1 MKYNQNHKIS
11 QIAENTLVVGVD
23 IAKKKH
29 YARAFD
35 FRGMELDKVIK
46 FKANGGGFE
55 SFINWTESVAK
66 AHGKKKI
73 VVGIEPTGHYWY
85 TFGRAVIDRG
95 LMLVQVNPY
104 HVKKTKELDDN
115 TPSKSDYKDPKTIA
129 FLVKD
134 GRYQIPYMPDGKY
147 AELRKAN
154 NLREEWV
161 QKKIKVKN
169 KITRWLDIHFPEFL
183 NAFSSWEGK
192 TALMTLGKIA
202 LPEKIASKTPEE
214 ILCIWRKE
222 VRRGVGI
229 KKAEKLVKEAQNSV
243 GIREGAQMAEYE
255 IKLLIKEY
263 MEIREVLEDM
273 ERKLEKIVL
282 TIPGA
287 NRFLEIKGVGIKTVA
302 GFFAEIGDIKR
313 FTSAKQIIKLAGLNL
328 RQNSSGQHKGE
339 TTISKRGRSR
349 LRALLF
355 RAILPIV
362 ATNEVFNKLHHD
374 NISQKERPMKKMQS
388 LIALCCRL
396 IRIVYSLI
404 TKDQEFD
411 PDKLIRDI
419 HRDDALQGA
428 A

>member
-66 AHGKKKI
+66 AHGKKKN

-214 ILCIWRKE
+214 ILCIWRIE

>member
-192 TALMTLGKIA
+192 TALMTLEKIA
-202 LPEKIASKTPEE
+202 LPEKIASKTAEE
-214 ILCIWRKE
+214 ILCIWRQE

-302 GFFAEIGDIKR
+302 GFFAEIGDIRR

-339 TTISKRGRSR
+339 TTITKRGRSR

-355 RAILPIV
+355 RAILPMT
-362 ATNEVFNKLHHD
+362 AKNEVFNKLHHY

-396 IRIVYSLI
+396 IRIVYSII
-404 TKDQEFD
+404 TKEQRFD
-411 PDKLIRDI
+411 PDRLLKDI
-419 HRDDALQGA
+419 HRNGEVPVA

>member
-192 TALMTLGKIA
+192 TALMTLEKIA
-202 LPEKIASKTPEE
+202 LPEKIASKTAEE
-214 ILCIWRKE
+214 ILCIWRQE

-302 GFFAEIGDIKR
+302 GFFAEIGDIRR
-313 FTSAKQIIKLAGLNL
+313 FTSAKQI
-328 RQNSSGQHKGE
+328 
-339 TTISKRGRSR
+339 
-349 LRALLF
+349 LLF
-355 RAILPIV
+355 EWFLLLPLH
-362 ATNEVFNKLHHD
+362 NENLF
-374 NISQKERPMKKMQS
+374 Q
-388 LIALCCRL
+388 
-396 IRIVYSLI
+396 
-404 TKDQEFD
+404 
-411 PDKLIRDI
+411 
-419 HRDDALQGA
+419 
-428 A
+428 

>member
-35 FRGMELDKVIK
+35 YRGMELDKVIK

>member
-35 FRGMELDKVIK
+35 YRGMELDKVIK

-255 IKLLIKEY
+255 IKLYIKEY

>member
-35 FRGMELDKVIK
+35 YRGMELDKVIK

-255 IKLLIKEY
+255 IKLYIKEY
-263 MEIREVLEDM
+263 MEIREVLEDI

>member
-85 TFGRAVIDRG
+85 TFGRAVIDRE

-161 QKKIKVKN
+161 QKKIRVKN
-169 KITRWLDIHFPEFL
+169 KVTRWLDIHFPEFL

-255 IKLLIKEY
+255 IKLYIKEY
-263 MEIREVLEDM
+263 MEIREVLEDI

>member
-1 MKYNQNHKIS
+1 
-11 QIAENTLVVGVD
+11 
-23 IAKKKH
+23 
-29 YARAFD
+29 
-35 FRGMELDKVIK
+35 
-46 FKANGGGFE
+46 
-55 SFINWTESVAK
+55 
-66 AHGKKKI
+66 
-73 VVGIEPTGHYWY
+73 
-85 TFGRAVIDRG
+85 
-95 LMLVQVNPY
+95 MLVQVNTY
-104 HVKKTKELDDN
+104 HVKRSKELDDN

-169 KITRWLDIHFPEFL
+169 RVIRWLDIHFPEFL

-192 TALMTLGKIA
+192 TALMTLEKMA
-202 LPEKIASKTPEE
+202 LPEKIAAKTAEE
-214 ILCIWRKE
+214 ILYIWRQE
-222 VRRGVGI
+222 VKRGVGI
-229 KKAEKLVKEAQNSV
+229 KKAEKLLKEAQNSI
-243 GIREGAQMAEYE
+243 GIREGSQMAEYE
-255 IKLLIKEY
+255 IKLLINEY
-263 MEIREVLEDM
+263 TEIKEVLEDM
-273 ERKLEKIVL
+273 ERVLEEIVL

-302 GFFAEIGDIKR
+302 GFFAEIGDIRR

-328 RQNSSGQHKGE
+328 RQNSSGQHKGK
-339 TTISKRGRSR
+339 TTISKRGRGR

-355 RAILPIV
+355 RAILPIA

-374 NISQKERPMKKMQS
+374 NISRKENPMKKKQS

-396 IRIVYSLI
+396 IRIVYSII
-404 TKDQEFD
+404 TNDQKFD
-411 PDKLIRDI
+411 PDKLIRESR
-419 HRDDALQGA
+419 RDDVLQGA

>member
-35 FRGMELDKVIK
+35 YRGMELDKVIK

-85 TFGRAVIDRG
+85 TFGRAVIDRE

-255 IKLLIKEY
+255 IKLYIKEY
-263 MEIREVLEDM
+263 MEIREVLEDI

>member
-192 TALMTLGKIA
+192 TALMTLEKIA
-202 LPEKIASKTPEE
+202 LPEKIASKTAEE
-214 ILCIWRKE
+214 ILCIWRQE

-302 GFFAEIGDIKR
+302 GFFAEIGDIRR

>member
-35 FRGMELDKVIK
+35 YRGMELDKVIK

-85 TFGRAVIDRG
+85 TFGRAVIDRE

-161 QKKIKVKN
+161 QKKIRVKN
-169 KITRWLDIHFPEFL
+169 KVTRWLDIHFPEFL

>member
-1 MKYNQNHKIS
+1 
-11 QIAENTLVVGVD
+11 
-23 IAKKKH
+23 
-29 YARAFD
+29 
-35 FRGMELDKVIK
+35 
-46 FKANGGGFE
+46 
-55 SFINWTESVAK
+55 
-66 AHGKKKI
+66 
-73 VVGIEPTGHYWY
+73 
-85 TFGRAVIDRG
+85 
-95 LMLVQVNPY
+95 
-104 HVKKTKELDDN
+104 
-115 TPSKSDYKDPKTIA
+115 
-129 FLVKD
+129 
-134 GRYQIPYMPDGKY
+134 
-147 AELRKAN
+147 
-154 NLREEWV
+154 
-161 QKKIKVKN
+161 
-169 KITRWLDIHFPEFL
+169 
-183 NAFSSWEGK
+183 
-192 TALMTLGKIA
+192 
-202 LPEKIASKTPEE
+202 
-214 ILCIWRKE
+214 
-222 VRRGVGI
+222 
-229 KKAEKLVKEAQNSV
+229 
-243 GIREGAQMAEYE
+243 MAEYE
-255 IKLLIKEY
+255 IKLYIKEY
-263 MEIREVLEDM
+263 MEIREVLEDI

>member
-1 MKYNQNHKIS
+1 MKYNQSYKIS
-11 QIAENTLVVGVD
+11 QISENTLVIGVD

-35 FRGMELDKVIK
+35 YRGIELDKVIK
-46 FKANGGGFE
+46 FKANGGGFK
-55 SFINWTESVAK
+55 SFINWTQRIAK
-66 AHGKKKI
+66 RHGKKRT

-85 TFGRAVIDRG
+85 TFGRAVIDSG

-104 HVKKTKELDDN
+104 HVKRSKELDDN

-169 KITRWLDIHFPEFL
+169 RVIRWLDIHFPEFL

-192 TALMTLGKIA
+192 TALMTLEKMA
-202 LPEKIASKTPEE
+202 LPEKIAAKTAEE
-214 ILCIWRKE
+214 ILYIWRQE
-222 VRRGVGI
+222 VKRGVGI
-229 KKAEKLVKEAQNSV
+229 KKAEKLLKEAQNSI
-243 GIREGAQMAEYE
+243 GIREGSQMAEYE
-255 IKLLIKEY
+255 IKLLINEY
-263 MEIREVLEDM
+263 TEIKEVLEDM
-273 ERKLEKIVL
+273 ERVLEEIVL

-302 GFFAEIGDIKR
+302 GFFAEIGDIRR

-328 RQNSSGQHKGE
+328 RQNSSGQHKGK
-339 TTISKRGRSR
+339 TTISKRGRGR

-355 RAILPIV
+355 RAILPIA

-374 NISQKERPMKKMQS
+374 NISRKENPMKKKQS

-396 IRIVYSLI
+396 IRIVYSII
-404 TKDQEFD
+404 TNEQKFD
-411 PDKLIRDI
+411 PDKLIRESR
-419 HRDDALQGA
+419 RDDVLQGA

>member
-1 MKYNQNHKIS
+1 MI
-11 QIAENTLVVGVD
+11 GVD

-46 FKANGGGFE
+46 FKATSGGFE
-55 SFINWTESVAK
+55 SFIKWTQRVAET
-66 AHGKKKI
+66 HGKKKI
-73 VVGIEPTGHYWY
+73 VIGIEPTGHYWY
-85 TFGRAVIDRG
+85 TFGWAVIDRG
-95 LMLVQVNPY
+95 LTLVQVNPY
-104 HVKKTKELDDN
+104 HVKKSKELDDN

-161 QKKIKVKN
+161 QKIIKAKN

-192 TALMTLGKIA
+192 TALMTLEKIG
-202 LPEKIASKTPEE
+202 LPERITALTAEQ
-214 ILCIWRKE
+214 ILCIWRQE
-222 VRRGVGI
+222 VKRGVGI
-229 KKAEKLVKEAQNSV
+229 MKAERLLKEARNSV
-243 GIREGAQMAEYE
+243 GIKEGAQMAEYE
-255 IKLLIKEY
+255 IKLLVREY
-263 MEIREVLEDM
+263 REIRKVLEDM
-273 ERKLEKIVL
+273 ERMLEENVL

-302 GFFAEIGDIKR
+302 GFFAEIGDIRR

-328 RQNSSGQHKGE
+328 KQSSSGQHKGE

-355 RAILPIV
+355 RAILPVV
-362 ATNEVFNKLHHD
+362 ATNEVFNKLHHY
-374 NISQKERPMKKMQS
+374 NIKEKEKPMKKMQS

-396 IRIVYSLI
+396 IRIVYTLI
-404 TKDQEFD
+404 TKEQKFD
-411 PDKLIRDI
+411 ADKLLSDI
-419 HRDDALQGA
+419 HRNNTLQEA